1 MFSPQGLGLHLQR
14 FVNRIEPQTN
24 CVQIVLVHK
33 IVFCT
38 KFQFCRALQ
47 REQMFSFNLMFYFS
61 YQFTQYNDF
70 ITQIL
75 SENVTILPYISPDF
89 FFWEGVF
96 APREISSVRVITLY
110 PACDVAHIRVENIKR
125 ATYLCEYD
133 VLFFYF
139 QNLHPNLKK

>member
-1 MFSPQGLGLHLQR
+1 
-14 FVNRIEPQTN
+14 
-24 CVQIVLVHK
+24 
-33 IVFCT
+33 
-38 KFQFCRALQ
+38 
-47 REQMFSFNLMFYFS
+47 MFSFKLMFYFS
-61 YQFTQYNDF
+61 YQFTKYNDF

-75 SENVTILPYISPDF
+75 SEIVNILPYISPDF

-133 VLFFYF
+133 VLFIFLLTQVF
-139 QNLHPNLKK
+139 VKFISNRTSFGILMITFFKISILI

>member
-24 CVQIVLVHK
+24 CVQIVFVHK

-61 YQFTQYNDF
+61 YQFTKYNDF
-70 ITQIL
+70 ISQIL
-75 SENVTILPYISPDF
+75 SENFTILPYISPDF
-89 FFWEGVF
+89 FLGGGLCPE
-96 APREISSVRVITLY
+96 RNIISQGN
-110 PACDVAHIRVENIKR
+110 NIIPC
-125 ATYLCEYD
+125 L
-133 VLFFYF
+133 
-139 QNLHPNLKK
+139 